1 MSRREARELG
11 GRAWHVP
18 GSLLLGGGIHADDHH
33 RFAQLAYALHHVGT
47 SFGHTVPKADQ
58 NIAGLRHLVIAAHTC
73 GLSKAFPVRGEAARA
88 DVVLDGPAKAE
99 LIGPTGAAVQ
109 HLCDAVALR
118 PECLTQERII
128 RERA

>member
-1 MSRREARELG
+1 MVGLANSGEEPG
-11 GRAWHVP
+11 HVP
-18 GSLLLGGGIHADDHH
+18 GSLFLGRGLRLDDHD
-33 RFAQLAYALHHVGT
+33 RFPQRTHARDHVRGAWAVLDVERHQHV
-47 SFGHTVPKADQ
+47 SC
-58 NIAGLRHLVIAAHTC
+58 LRHLMIAAHTC

>member
-1 MSRREARELG
+1 M
-11 GRAWHVP
+11 
-18 GSLLLGGGIHADDHH
+18 
-33 RFAQLAYALHHVGT
+33 
-47 SFGHTVPKADQ
+47 
-58 NIAGLRHLVIAAHTC
+58 IAAHT
-73 GLSKAFPVRGEAARA
+73 GRLPEALPVGAKELMPDGVFP
-88 DVVLDGPAKAE
+88 GPAVAE